1 MPLKID
7 LDGLLNFVK
16 QLAALEG
23 TGKVTIDLSGE
34 AKAGS
39 SITLTKDA
47 QGHLGGSITWIF

>member
-1 MPLKID
+1 MRVD

-16 QLAALEG
+16 QLAALET

-39 SITLTKDA
+39 SLTVTKDA
-47 QGHLGGSITWIF
+47 QGHIGGAVTWIF